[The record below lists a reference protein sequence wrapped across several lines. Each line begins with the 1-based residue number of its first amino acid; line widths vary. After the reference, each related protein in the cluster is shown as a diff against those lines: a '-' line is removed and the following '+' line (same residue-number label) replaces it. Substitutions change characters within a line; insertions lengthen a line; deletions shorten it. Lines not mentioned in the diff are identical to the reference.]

1 MFSGYTAAQCELCP
15 HWFPECT
22 GEAGVQCLVSSVS
35 VSSAD
40 AGVTQPSPLA
50 ATHLLPV

>member
-1 MFSGYTAAQCELCP
+1 MHSVHFVLIGSLSALVRP
-15 HWFPECT
+15 
-22 GEAGVQCLVSSVS
+22 VSSVS

-40 AGVTQPSPLA
+40 AGVTRPSPLA